1 LHCRYIEINTTIAI
15 LQICKNITTFLGL
28 QKPLISW
35 RYINLT
41 VKLNCR
47 AASLDRGSARGRNTI
62 VKAAS
67 NLAQDSPASS
77 GGML

>member
-1 LHCRYIEINTTIAI
+1 MLAEIKGVS
-15 LQICKNITTFLGL
+15 QHFQEFKTFDYVG
-28 QKPLISW
+28 
-35 RYINLT
+35 YINLT

-47 AASLDRGSARGRNTI
+47 AASLDRGSARGRTTI